1 MDEIRIAVRRAA
13 WRLYVLDLFA
23 TLCITATVGAI
34 ALVVVR
40 VTDALFILQPD
51 WGLTFAGAGA
61 ASVAG
66 ALVWS
71 LVRRAR
77 GIEVARELDER
88 AELREALSTAMCV
101 AARNDPWS
109 QAVVESARE
118 CARRVD
124 VRASIP
130 YVAPRLLP
138 APIVA
143 LIALG
148 VIWFSLPEYFTFTT
162 AAREHQ
168 RRQEVQQVTIEAET
182 FAKEIEKLVGQEKAA
197 ELKEQ
202 SPEGG
207 DVPEAVSADQIR
219 QREIKQITA
228 LHNKLSEETQGEKAQ
243 TLKAAEKIMRQLKQP
258 GPGPLDS
265 MARELQQGN
274 FQKAREEL
282 TKLAAQLNKGDLNE
296 EQRAALQDQ
305 LQKLAEQLDKLAQ
318 NQQDLERQLQQ
329 AGLSPEQAKQAAS
342 DPQKLDE
349 MLSKMQNL
357 SEQEKQTLKDLAS
370 AQQSASQMCKNM
382 SQAMNKMASAC
393 NNPSGMG
400 QEGMKGLEGMAGQL
414 SDLEMMQADMMN
426 LQDAIGKCQA
436 QLAAL
441 GNCLGNGQC
450 NSGALQALWG
460 STGQWREGDSSR
472 FGRGSGSAGKGYGLG
487 PEEERAPFDLESTK
501 ANTHRSGGPVIGTKL
516 VQGEAIRGEST
527 QEMLAVAVTS
537 SQRATEAIERREVP
551 LEFEDSVRKYFGSVE
566 EASKEA
572 AGGDGK

>member
-1 MDEIRIAVRRAA
+1 MDEIRTAVKRAA
-13 WRLYVLDLFA
+13 WRLYVLDVFA
-23 TLCITATVGAI
+23 TLCVMVTVGAI

-40 VTDALFILQPD
+40 VVDALFIVQPD
-51 WGLTFAGAGA
+51 WWAIFALTGA
-61 ASVAG
+61 ASVAV
-66 ALVWS
+66 ALAWS

-101 AARNDPWS
+101 AGRNDPWS
-109 QAVVESARE
+109 RAVVESARE
-118 CARRVD
+118 RARQVN

-148 VIWFSLPEYFTFTT
+148 VIWFSLPEHFTFTT
-162 AAREHQ
+162 AAKEHQ
-168 RRQEVQQVTIEAET
+168 RRQEVQQVRIEAET
-182 FAKEIEKLVGQEKAA
+182 FAKEIEKLVGQDKAA
-197 ELKEQ
+197 ELKEEA
-202 SPEGG
+202 PEGG
-207 DVPEAVSADQIR
+207 DVPEAVTADQIR

-228 LHNKLSEETQGEKAQ
+228 LHTKLSEEAQSEQAQ

-265 MARELQQGN
+265 MTRELQQGN

-282 TKLAAQLNKGDLNE
+282 TKLAEQMNKGDLNE
-296 EQRAALQDQ
+296 EQRAALRDQ
-305 LQKLAEQLDKLAQ
+305 LQKLAEQLEKLGQ

-329 AGLSPEQAKQAAS
+329 AGLSPEQAKQAGG
-342 DPQKLDE
+342 DPQILDE
-349 MLSKMQNL
+349 MLSKMENL
-357 SEQEKQTLKDLAS
+357 SEQEKQALKDLAQ
-370 AQQSASQMCKNM
+370 AQRSASQMCRSM
-382 SQAMNKMASAC
+382 SEAMNKMAGAC
-393 NNPSGMG
+393 NNPGGMG

-414 SDLEMMQADMMN
+414 SELEMLQADMMN

-441 GNCLGNGQC
+441 GNCLSNGQC
-450 NSGALQALWG
+450 NGGALQALWG
-460 STGQWREGDSSR
+460 NTGQWKAGDSSQ
-472 FGRGSGSAGKGYGLG
+472 FGKGSGAAGKGYGVG
-487 PEEERAPFDLESTK
+487 PEEQRAPFDLESTK

-516 VQGEAIRGEST
+516 VEGESIRGEST
-527 QEMLAVAVTS
+527 QEMVAVAVTS

-551 LEFEDSVRKYFGSVE
+551 LEFAESVRKYFGSVE